1 MVSKRAAGLTALL
14 TVGLLA
20 SACSAQTPDD
30 TQGARS
36 ATDAFLRAL
45 ADGRAAEALAMSTA
59 TSDDLAC
66 PEMAQDSDRARSIVA
81 PSVDSVAVQGDTAT
95 ADVSYRAPEPVS
107 TTLNLEKRDGD
118 WAVVLPDDWRLELAF
133 DGPTIADVTVDDT
146 CVLPAGDASTGVA
159 WPGRYRIAVTDPT
172 GVLQRTESFLI
183 EVPGSGVTGYDGAPS
198 ALAAVPDDALDALR
212 AQAAPLLSAER
223 ERCLAAATCPAGLRG
238 ASADAPP
245 SAASL
250 TIERVWT
257 DDGRSWRFETPQDLA
272 PSFRGTLSRDGQGTL
287 AVAIDES

>member
-1 MVSKRAAGLTALL
+1 MSKRAVRLTALL

-20 SACSAQTPDD
+20 SACSAQTSDD

-45 ADGRAAEALAMSTA
+45 ADGRTAEALAFSTA

-66 PEMAQDSDRARSIVA
+66 AEMAQDVDRARSIAA
-81 PSVDSVAVQGDTAT
+81 PSVDFVAVQGDTAT
-95 ADVSYRAPEPVS
+95 SDVSYSAPEPVS
-107 TTLNLEKRDGD
+107 TTLDLEKRDGD
-118 WAVVLPDDWRLELAF
+118 WAVALPDEWRLELAF

-146 CVLPAGDASTGVA
+146 CVIPASDASVGAA

-183 EVPGSGVTGYDGAPS
+183 EVPGSGVTGYDGDPS
-198 ALAAVPDDALDALR
+198 AMAAVPDDALDALR
-212 AQAAPLLSAER
+212 AEAAPLLAIER
-223 ERCLAAATCPAGLRG
+223 ERCLAAAPCPAGLRG
-238 ASADAPP
+238 VSADVPP
-245 SAASL
+245 SASSL
-250 TIERVWT
+250 TIERLWT

-272 PSFRGTLSRDGQGTL
+272 PSFRGTLSRDSQGTL